1 MSSIH
6 ISSITKKLIMSL
18 SELFL
23 VLFLTLHCVMNLV
36 TVFSL
41 EAYDEVSEFMGT
53 NPVVQFMVLVL
64 YSFTYQLKYYE
75 SEFL

>member
-1 MSSIH
+1 
-6 ISSITKKLIMSL
+6 MSL